1 MQDPRFERLPCT
13 HQGIYA
19 DDCIVHRVQQVTTHL
34 TSSPSRSPAGSPR
47 QLSPAPRTKNC
58 QALTLSGA
66 TMYQWMVDAMLR
78 RTSY

>member
-34 TSSPSRSPAGSPR
+34 TLAPSCSSAGSPCL
-47 QLSPAPRTKNC
+47 LSPALK
-58 QALTLSGA
+58 
-66 TMYQWMVDAMLR
+66 
-78 RTSY
+78 